1 MPPITFS
8 TSYSAASGGSGDQ
21 LLSPGALTNA
31 ALAGLRE
38 SGLPVV
44 INAPE
49 ANVGVQLNL
58 TVLYSQPLDNLR
70 VVSGTISVRI
80 PRPDAADFN
89 GAYGGCERRFFL
101 WGARTTQEISVQRIK
116 SGLTEEA
123 RNFAR
128 QCRIELAPN

>member
-1 MPPITFS
+1 MIAAVVLVTSGLSEGASMPPITFS

-49 ANVGVQLNL
+49 AMGWTPPHLSASERLNW
-58 TVLYSQPLDNLR
+58 SFD
-70 VVSGTISVRI
+70 
-80 PRPDAADFN
+80 
-89 GAYGGCERRFFL
+89 
-101 WGARTTQEISVQRIK
+101 TTS
-116 SGLTEEA
+116 
-123 RNFAR
+123 
-128 QCRIELAPN
+128 